1 MTRSFM
7 KMLKLNVLVVTILLI
22 SSVSAF
28 VTPQT
33 SLNLSGSLRHTTSPF
48 VVRQQL
54 QASPLPF
61 ADALEG
67 YANFWVP
74 YFQTARDAGIAPD
87 FLIHWGHAGA
97 MAAVLCS
104 MGLIGSWMGWQI
116 RSGNGNDVNALTL
129 GETVREA
136 HPKIMAG
143 MAFFFLLGGQGG
155 LVLNAVQGNPV
166 LESTHALT
174 ATAGL
179 AALAVQ
185 ALLPLLF
192 DKGSTYRT
200 AHAYLGTGTIALF
213 FAHMVTGL
221 QLGFSF

>member
-1 MTRSFM
+1 M
-7 KMLKLNVLVVTILLI
+7 KLIFVAAAALL
-22 SSVSAF
+22 SSTSAF
-28 VTPQT
+28 QPPRPALT
-33 SLNLSGSLRHTTSPF
+33 LLLRQPSPSA
-48 VVRQQL
+48 L

-61 ADALEG
+61 APALES

-74 YFQTARDAGIAPD
+74 PFQAARDAGLAPD
-87 FLIHWGHAGA
+87 VLIHWGHAGA

-104 MGLIGSWMGWQI
+104 MGLIGSYMGWQI
-116 RSGNGNDVNALTL
+116 RAGNGGEITALTL

-136 HPKIMAG
+136 HPKIMGG
-143 MAFFFLLGGQGG
+143 MAFFFVLGGQGG

-179 AALAVQ
+179 GLLAMQAAL
-185 ALLPLLF
+185 PLAF
-192 DKGSTYRT
+192 EKGGPAART
-200 AHAYLGTGTIALF
+200 AHAYLGSGTIVLF
-213 FAHMVTGL
+213 FAHMAAGL

>member
-1 MTRSFM
+1 M

>member
-1 MTRSFM
+1 M
-7 KMLKLNVLVVTILLI
+7 KLILMAAAALFSSASAFQAPRQALKL
-22 SSVSAF
+22 
-28 VTPQT
+28 Q
-33 SLNLSGSLRHTTSPF
+33 LRRTSPSPIK
-48 VVRQQL
+48 
-54 QASPLPF
+54 ASPLPF
-61 ADALEG
+61 APALES

-74 YFQTARDAGIAPD
+74 PFQAARDAGLAPD

-116 RSGNGNDVNALTL
+116 RAGNGGEVTALTL

-136 HPKIMAG
+136 HPKIMGG
-143 MAFFFLLGGQGG
+143 MAFFFVLGGQGG

-179 AALAVQ
+179 GLLAVQ
-185 ALLPLLF
+185 AALPLVF
-192 DKGSTYRT
+192 EKGGPTART

-213 FAHMVTGL
+213 FAHMAAGL
-221 QLGFSF
+221 QLGLSF